1 MAFGARIINP
11 IDFKPSTAL
20 GVSILFNAPS
30 VFNSTY
36 VSKDATKNNLIN
48 FLLTN
53 PSERYLNPS
62 FGTGLRS
69 FIFEQI
75 TSGNIE
81 SLKENITS
89 QIRSFFPTV
98 LIQDLQ
104 ILPNSDLN
112 SILVNIT
119 YNVIDTSV
127 VDTIQLEFT

>member
-1 MAFGARIINP
+1 MAFGARVINP

-20 GVSILFNAPS
+20 GISVSFNAPG

-36 VSKDATKNNLIN
+36 ISKDATKNNLIN
-48 FLLTN
+48 FFLTN
-53 PSERYLNPS
+53 PSERYLNPT
-62 FGTGLRS
+62 FGAGLRA

-75 TSGNIE
+75 TSGNLE
-81 SLKENITS
+81 FLKENIES

-98 LIQDLQ
+98 LVQDLQ
-104 ILPNSDLN
+104 IIPNNDYN
-112 SILVNIT
+112 SILVSLT

>member
-1 MAFGARIINP
+1 MAFGARVINP

-20 GVSILFNAPS
+20 GVSILFNAPG

-36 VSKDATKNNLIN
+36 VSKDAIKNNLIN
-48 FLLTN
+48 FFLTN
-53 PSERYLNPS
+53 PSERYLNPT
-62 FGTGLRS
+62 FGSGLRA

-81 SLKENITS
+81 FLKENIES
-89 QIRSFFPTV
+89 QITSFFPTV
-98 LIQDLQ
+98 LVQDLQ
-104 ILPNSDLN
+104 IIPNNDYN
-112 SILVNIT
+112 SILVSLT

>member
-36 VSKDATKNNLIN
+36 VSKEATKNNLIN

-62 FGTGLRS
+62 FGAGLKS

-112 SILVNIT
+112 SILVNLT